1 MPTKG
6 RAFIKTPKKLIALL
20 GPSGSG
26 KSALSI
32 ELAQELDAEIF
43 SLDSLSIYKDI
54 NIASAKPSPKE
65 RKNIKHYALDYLNID
80 EKNNASLFKTLL
92 EDAMRVSSK
101 EVLLIVGG
109 SSFYLKSIL
118 EGLSSMPKISGEEV
132 VKIEREI
139 NSLANPYAF
148 LKSIDPTIAFKIHPN
163 DTYRIYKALE
173 IFYSTHT
180 PPSEY
185 FKTNPKKP
193 FEHAISLFAL
203 SIEKNALHNNI
214 KQRTKN
220 MLDCGLIE
228 EIKAL
233 YAQYPK
239 DSQPFKA
246 IGVKESILYLE
257 KQLTLKELEEAIVS
271 NTIQLAKRQNTFNK
285 TQFNNLYTG
294 SVKEV
299 RHAILKHSKSAIKG

>member
-1 MPTKG
+1 M
-6 RAFIKTPKKLIALL
+6 
-20 GPSGSG
+20 
-26 KSALSI
+26 
-32 ELAQELDAEIF
+32 
-43 SLDSLSIYKDI
+43 DSLSIYKDI
-54 NIASAKPSPKE
+54 NIASAKPSLKE
-65 RKNIKHYALDYLNID
+65 RKNIKHYALDHLNID
-80 EKNNASLFKTLL
+80 EKNNAPLFKTLL

-118 EGLSSMPKISGEEV
+118 EGLSDTPKISGEEV

-139 NSLANPYAF
+139 SALANPYTF
-148 LKSIDPTIAFKIHPN
+148 LKSIDPNMAFKIHPN
-163 DTYRIYKALE
+163 DTYRIHKALE

-203 SIEKNALHNNI
+203 SIEKSALHSNI

-220 MLDCGLIE
+220 MLHSGLVE

-233 YAQYPK
+233 YTQYPK

-246 IGVKESILYLE
+246 IGVKESVLYLE
-257 KQLTLKELEEAIVS
+257 KQLTLKELEEAITS
-271 NTIQLAKRQNTFNK
+271 NTIKLAKRQNTFNK
-285 TQFNNLYTG
+285 TQFNNLYAG

-299 RHAILKHSKSAIKG
+299 RHAILKHSKSDIRER

>member
-1 MPTKG
+1 M
-6 RAFIKTPKKLIALL
+6 
-20 GPSGSG
+20 
-26 KSALSI
+26 
-32 ELAQELDAEIF
+32 DAEIF

-54 NIASAKPSPKE
+54 NIASAKPSLKE
-65 RKNIKHYALDYLNID
+65 RKNIKHYALDHLNID
-80 EKNNASLFKTLL
+80 EKNNAQLFKTLL

-118 EGLSSMPKISGEEV
+118 EGLSDTPKISGEEV

-139 NSLANPYAF
+139 ATLSNPYIF
-148 LKSIDPTIAFKIHPN
+148 LKSIDPNMAFKIHPN
-163 DTYRIYKALE
+163 DTYRTHKALE
-173 IFYSTHT
+173 IFYATRT

-185 FKTNPKKP
+185 FKANPKKP

-203 SIEKNALHNNI
+203 HIEKNALHSNI

-220 MLDCGLIE
+220 MLHSGLIE

-233 YAQYPK
+233 YAKYPK

-246 IGVKESILYLE
+246 IGVKESILFLE
-257 KQLTLKELEEAIVS
+257 KRLTLKELEETIIS
-271 NTIQLAKRQNTFNK
+271 NTMKLAKRQNTFNK
-285 TQFNNLYTG
+285 TQFNNLYAG

-299 RHAILKHSKSAIKG
+299 RHAILKHSKSDTRER

>member
-1 MPTKG
+1 M
-6 RAFIKTPKKLIALL
+6 
-20 GPSGSG
+20 
-26 KSALSI
+26 
-32 ELAQELDAEIF
+32 DAEIF

-54 NIASAKPSPKE
+54 NIASAKPSLKE
-65 RKNIKHYALDYLNID
+65 RKNIKHYALDHLNID
-80 EKNNASLFKTLL
+80 EKNNAQLFKTLL
-92 EDAMRVSSK
+92 EDAIRVSSK
-101 EVLLIVGG
+101 EILLIVGG

-118 EGLSSMPKISGEEV
+118 EGLSDTPKISGEEV

-139 NSLANPYAF
+139 ATLSNPYMF

-163 DTYRIYKALE
+163 DTYRIRKALE
-173 IFYSTHT
+173 IFYATHT

-185 FKTNPKKP
+185 FKANPKKP

-203 SIEKNALHNNI
+203 SVEKSTLHNNI

-233 YAQYPK
+233 YIKYPK

-246 IGVKESILYLE
+246 IGVKESVLYLE
-257 KQLTLKELEEAIVS
+257 KRLTLKELEEAIIS
-271 NTIQLAKRQNTFNK
+271 NTMKLAKRQNTFNK
-285 TQFNNLYTG
+285 TQFNNLYAE
-294 SVKEV
+294 SVEEI
-299 RHAILKHSKSAIKG
+299 RHAILKHSKSDIRER

>member
-1 MPTKG
+1 M
-6 RAFIKTPKKLIALL
+6 ALL

-54 NIASAKPSPKE
+54 NIASAKPSLKE
-65 RKNIKHYALDYLNID
+65 RKDIKHYALDHLNID
-80 EKNNASLFKTLL
+80 EKNNAQLFKTLL

-118 EGLSSMPKISGEEV
+118 EGLSDTPKISGEEV

-139 NSLANPYAF
+139 STLTDPYAF
-148 LKSIDPTIAFKIHPN
+148 LKSIDPNMAFKLHPN
-163 DTYRIYKALE
+163 DTYRIHKALE
-173 IFYSTHT
+173 IFYATHT

-185 FKTNPKKP
+185 FKANPKKP

-203 SIEKNALHNNI
+203 SMEKNALHNNI

-220 MLDCGLIE
+220 MLHLGLIE

-233 YAQYPK
+233 YAKYPK

-246 IGVKESILYLE
+246 IGVKESVLFLE
-257 KQLTLKELEEAIVS
+257 KQLTLKELEETIIS
-271 NTIQLAKRQNTFNK
+271 NTMKLAKRQNTFNK
-285 TQFNNLYTG
+285 TQFNNLYAG

-299 RHAILKHSKSAIKG
+299 RHAILKHSKSDTRER

>member
-1 MPTKG
+1 M
-6 RAFIKTPKKLIALL
+6 ALL

-54 NIASAKPSPKE
+54 NIASAKPSLKE
-65 RKNIKHYALDYLNID
+65 RKNIRHYALDYLNID
-80 EKNNASLFKTLL
+80 EKNNAPLFKTLL
-92 EDAMRVSSK
+92 EDAIKVFQK
-101 EVLLIVGG
+101 EILLIVGG

-118 EGLSSMPKISGEEV
+118 EGLSRMPKLSDEEV
-132 VKIEREI
+132 VKIERKI
-139 NSLANPYAF
+139 AALANPYIF
-148 LKSIDPTIAFKIHPN
+148 LKSIDPNMAFKLHPN
-163 DTYRIYKALE
+163 DTYRIHKALE
-173 IFYSTHT
+173 IFYATHT

-185 FKTNPKKP
+185 FKANPKKP

-203 SIEKNALHNNI
+203 SVEKSTLHNNI

-233 YAQYPK
+233 YTQYPK

-246 IGVKESILYLE
+246 IGVKESILFLE
-257 KQLTLKELEEAIVS
+257 KRLTLKGLEEAIIS
-271 NTIQLAKRQNTFNK
+271 NTMKLAKRQNTFNK
-285 TQFNNLYTG
+285 TQFNNLYMG
-294 SVKEV
+294 SVGEI
-299 RHAILKHSKSAIKG
+299 RHAILKHSKSDTKER

>member
-1 MPTKG
+1 M
-6 RAFIKTPKKLIALL
+6 ALL

-26 KSALSI
+26 KSTLSI

-54 NIASAKPSPKE
+54 NIASAKPSLKE

-80 EKNNASLFKTLL
+80 ERNNAPLFKTLL
-92 EDAMRVSSK
+92 EDAIKVSQK
-101 EVLLIVGG
+101 EILLIVGG

-118 EGLSSMPKISGEEV
+118 EGLSRMPKLSSEQII
-132 VKIEREI
+132 KIEREI
-139 NSLANPYAF
+139 STLADPYAF
-148 LKSIDPTIAFKIHPN
+148 LKSIDPNMAFKIHPN
-163 DTYRIYKALE
+163 DTYRIHKALE
-173 IFYSTHT
+173 IFYATHT

-185 FKTNPKKP
+185 FKANPKKP

-214 KQRTKN
+214 KQRTKS
-220 MLDCGLIE
+220 MLHSGLIE

-233 YAQYPK
+233 YIKYPK

-246 IGVKESILYLE
+246 IGVKESILFLE
-257 KQLTLKELEEAIVS
+257 KRLTLKELEEAIIS
-271 NTIQLAKRQNTFNK
+271 NTIKLAKRQNTFNK
-285 TQFNNLYTG
+285 TQFHDLYAG
-294 SVKEV
+294 SVKEI
-299 RHAILKHSKSAIKG
+299 RNAILKHSKSGIKG

>member
-1 MPTKG
+1 M
-6 RAFIKTPKKLIALL
+6 
-20 GPSGSG
+20 
-26 KSALSI
+26 
-32 ELAQELDAEIF
+32 DAEIF

-54 NIASAKPSPKE
+54 NIASAKPSLKE
-65 RKNIKHYALDYLNID
+65 RKDIKHYALDHLNID
-80 EKNNASLFKTLL
+80 EKNNAQLFKTLL

-118 EGLSSMPKISGEEV
+118 EGLSDTPKISGEEV

-139 NSLANPYAF
+139 STLTDPYAF
-148 LKSIDPTIAFKIHPN
+148 LKSIDPNMAFKLHPN
-163 DTYRIYKALE
+163 DTYRIHKALE
-173 IFYSTHT
+173 IFYATHT

-185 FKTNPKKP
+185 FKANPKKP

-203 SIEKNALHNNI
+203 SMEKNALHNNI

-220 MLDCGLIE
+220 MLHLGLIE

-233 YAQYPK
+233 YAKYPK

-246 IGVKESILYLE
+246 IGVKESVLFLE
-257 KQLTLKELEEAIVS
+257 KQLTLKELEETIIS
-271 NTIQLAKRQNTFNK
+271 NTMKLAKRQNTFNK
-285 TQFNNLYTG
+285 TQFNNLYAG

-299 RHAILKHSKSAIKG
+299 RHAILKHSKSDTRER

>member
-1 MPTKG
+1 M
-6 RAFIKTPKKLIALL
+6 
-20 GPSGSG
+20 
-26 KSALSI
+26 
-32 ELAQELDAEIF
+32 
-43 SLDSLSIYKDI
+43 DSLSIYKDI
-54 NIASAKPSPKE
+54 NIASAKPSLKE
-65 RKNIKHYALDYLNID
+65 RKNIKHYALDHLNID
-80 EKNNASLFKTLL
+80 EKNNAQLFKTLL
-92 EDAMRVSSK
+92 EGAIRVSSK
-101 EVLLIVGG
+101 EILLIVGG

-118 EGLSSMPKISGEEV
+118 EGLSNMPKLIGEEV

-139 NSLANPYAF
+139 NSLADPYAF

-173 IFYSTHT
+173 IFYLTGM

-185 FKTNPKKP
+185 FKANPKKP

-203 SIEKNALHNNI
+203 SVEKNALHNNI

-220 MLDCGLIE
+220 MLHSGLVE

-233 YAQYPK
+233 YTQYPK

-246 IGVKESILYLE
+246 IGVKESILFLE
-257 KQLTLKELEEAIVS
+257 KRLTLKELEEAITS
-271 NTIQLAKRQNTFNK
+271 NTIKLAKRQNTFNK

-294 SVKEV
+294 SVGEV
-299 RHAILKHSKSAIKG
+299 RHAILNHLKSAIKG

>member
-1 MPTKG
+1 M
-6 RAFIKTPKKLIALL
+6 ALL

-54 NIASAKPSPKE
+54 NIASAKPSLKE
-65 RKNIKHYALDYLNID
+65 RKNIKHYALDHLNID
-80 EKNNASLFKTLL
+80 EKNNAPLFKTLL

-101 EVLLIVGG
+101 EILLIVGG

-118 EGLSSMPKISGEEV
+118 EGLSDTPKLSSEQI

-139 NSLANPYAF
+139 ATLSNPYML
-148 LKSIDPTIAFKIHPN
+148 LKSIDPNMAFKIHPN
-163 DTYRIYKALE
+163 DTYRIHKALE
-173 IFYSTHT
+173 IFYATRT

-185 FKTNPKKP
+185 FKANPKKP

-203 SIEKNALHNNI
+203 SVEKSALHNNI

-220 MLDCGLIE
+220 MLHSGLIE

-233 YAQYPK
+233 YAKYPK

-246 IGVKESILYLE
+246 IGVKESILFLE
-257 KQLTLKELEEAIVS
+257 KRLTLKELEEAITS
-271 NTIQLAKRQNTFNK
+271 NTMKLAKRQNTFNK
-285 TQFNNLYTG
+285 TQFHNLYVG
-294 SVKEV
+294 SVGEI
-299 RHAILKHSKSAIKG
+299 RHAILKHLKSDIRER

>member
-1 MPTKG
+1 M
-6 RAFIKTPKKLIALL
+6 ALL

-54 NIASAKPSPKE
+54 NIASAKPSLKE

-80 EKNNASLFKTLL
+80 ERNNAPLFKTLL
-92 EDAMRVSSK
+92 EDAIKVSQK
-101 EVLLIVGG
+101 EILLIVGG

-118 EGLSSMPKISGEEV
+118 EGLSRMPKLSSEQII
-132 VKIEREI
+132 KIEREI
-139 NSLANPYAF
+139 STLADPYAF
-148 LKSIDPTIAFKIHPN
+148 LKSIDPNMAFKIHPN
-163 DTYRIYKALE
+163 DTYRIHKALE
-173 IFYSTHT
+173 IFYATHT

-185 FKTNPKKP
+185 FKANPKKP

-214 KQRTKN
+214 KQRTKS
-220 MLDCGLIE
+220 MLHSGLIE

-233 YAQYPK
+233 YIKYPK

-246 IGVKESILYLE
+246 IGVKESTLFLE
-257 KQLTLKELEEAIVS
+257 KRLTLKELEEAIIS
-271 NTIQLAKRQNTFNK
+271 NTIKLAKRQNTFNK
-285 TQFNNLYTG
+285 TQFHDLYAG
-294 SVKEV
+294 SVKEI
-299 RHAILKHSKSAIKG
+299 RNAILKHSKSGIKG

>member
-1 MPTKG
+1 M
-6 RAFIKTPKKLIALL
+6 ALL

-54 NIASAKPSPKE
+54 NIASAKPSLKE
-65 RKNIKHYALDYLNID
+65 RKNIKHYALDHLNID
-80 EKNNASLFKTLL
+80 EKNNAQLFKTLL
-92 EDAMRVSSK
+92 EDAMRISQK
-101 EVLLIVGG
+101 KILLIVGG

-118 EGLSSMPKISGEEV
+118 EGLSDTPKISGEEV

-139 NSLANPYAF
+139 SALANPYAF

-163 DTYRIYKALE
+163 DTYRIHKALE
-173 IFYSTHT
+173 IFYLTHM

-185 FKTNPKKP
+185 FEANPKKP

-203 SIEKNALHNNI
+203 HIEKSTLANNI

-233 YAQYPK
+233 YIKYPK

-246 IGVKESILYLE
+246 IGVKESVLFLE
-257 KQLTLKELEEAIVS
+257 KQLTLKELEEAITS
-271 NTIQLAKRQNTFNK
+271 NTIKLAKRQNTFNK
-285 TQFNNLYTG
+285 TQFHNLYVG
-294 SVKEV
+294 SIGEI
-299 RHAILKHSKSAIKG
+299 RHAILKHSKSDTRER

>member
-1 MPTKG
+1 M
-6 RAFIKTPKKLIALL
+6 
-20 GPSGSG
+20 
-26 KSALSI
+26 
-32 ELAQELDAEIF
+32 
-43 SLDSLSIYKDI
+43 DSLSIYKDI
-54 NIASAKPSPKE
+54 NIASAKPSLKE
-65 RKNIKHYALDYLNID
+65 RKNIKHYALDHLNID

-148 LKSIDPTIAFKIHPN
+148 LKSIDPNMAFKIHPN
-163 DTYRIYKALE
+163 DTYRIRKALE
-173 IFYSTHT
+173 IFYATRT

-185 FKTNPKKP
+185 FKANPKKP
-193 FEHAISLFAL
+193 FEHAILLFAL
-203 SIEKNALHNNI
+203 SIEKTALANNI

-220 MLDCGLIE
+220 MLHSGLIE

-233 YAQYPK
+233 YIKYPK

-246 IGVKESILYLE
+246 IGVKESILFLE

>member
-1 MPTKG
+1 M
-6 RAFIKTPKKLIALL
+6 ALL

-54 NIASAKPSPKE
+54 NIASAKPSLKE

-80 EKNNASLFKTLL
+80 EKNNAPLFKTLL

-101 EVLLIVGG
+101 EILLIVGG

-118 EGLSSMPKISGEEV
+118 EGLSSMPKLSNEEV

-139 NSLANPYAF
+139 SALADPYAF
-148 LKSIDPTIAFKIHPN
+148 LKSIDPNMAFKIHQN
-163 DTYRIYKALE
+163 DTYRIHKALE
-173 IFYSTHT
+173 IFYATHT

-185 FKTNPKKP
+185 FKANPKKP

-203 SIEKNALHNNI
+203 SIEKNALANNI

-233 YAQYPK
+233 YTQYPK

-257 KQLTLKELEEAIVS
+257 KRLTLKELEETITS
-271 NTIQLAKRQNTFNK
+271 NTMKLAKRQNTFNK
-285 TQFNNLYTG
+285 TQFNNLYMG

-299 RHAILKHSKSAIKG
+299 RHAILKHSKSDIRER

>member
-1 MPTKG
+1 M
-6 RAFIKTPKKLIALL
+6 
-20 GPSGSG
+20 
-26 KSALSI
+26 
-32 ELAQELDAEIF
+32 DAEIF

-54 NIASAKPSPKE
+54 NIASAKPSLKE

-80 EKNNASLFKTLL
+80 EKNNAILFKTLL
-92 EDAMRVSSK
+92 EDAIRVSSK
-101 EVLLIVGG
+101 EILLIVGG

-118 EGLSSMPKISGEEV
+118 EGLSSMPKLSNEEI

-139 NSLANPYAF
+139 ATLSNPYTF
-148 LKSIDPTIAFKIHPN
+148 LKSIDPNMAFKIHPN
-163 DTYRIYKALE
+163 DTYRIHKALE
-173 IFYSTHT
+173 IFYATHT

-185 FKTNPKKP
+185 FKANPKKP

-203 SIEKNALHNNI
+203 SMEKNALHSNI

-233 YAQYPK
+233 YIKYPK

-246 IGVKESILYLE
+246 IGVKESVLFLE
-257 KQLTLKELEEAIVS
+257 KRLTLKELEEAIVS
-271 NTIQLAKRQNTFNK
+271 NTMKLAKRQNTFNK
-285 TQFNNLYTG
+285 TQFNNLYMG
-294 SVKEV
+294 GVGEI

>member
-1 MPTKG
+1 M
-6 RAFIKTPKKLIALL
+6 
-20 GPSGSG
+20 
-26 KSALSI
+26 
-32 ELAQELDAEIF
+32 DAEIF
-43 SLDSLSIYKDI
+43 SLDSLSVYKDI

-65 RKNIKHYALDYLNID
+65 RKNIKHYALDHLNID
-80 EKNNASLFKTLL
+80 ERNNAQLFKTLL
-92 EDAMRVSSK
+92 EDAMRVSQK
-101 EVLLIVGG
+101 EILLIVGG

-118 EGLSSMPKISGEEV
+118 EGLSDTPKISGEEA

-163 DTYRIYKALE
+163 DTYRIHKALE

-185 FKTNPKKP
+185 FKANPKKP

-203 SIEKNALHNNI
+203 SVEKSALHNNI

-220 MLDCGLIE
+220 MLHSGLIE

-233 YAQYPK
+233 YAKYPK

-246 IGVKESILYLE
+246 IGVKESVLFLE
-257 KQLTLKELEEAIVS
+257 KRLTLKELEEAITS
-271 NTIQLAKRQNTFNK
+271 NTIKLAKRQNTFNK

-299 RHAILKHSKSAIKG
+299 RHAILKHSKSGIKG

>member
-1 MPTKG
+1 M
-6 RAFIKTPKKLIALL
+6 ALL

-26 KSALSI
+26 KSTLSI

-54 NIASAKPSPKE
+54 NIASAKPSLKE
-65 RKNIKHYALDYLNID
+65 RKNIKHYALDHLNID
-80 EKNNASLFKTLL
+80 EKNNAQLFKTLL

-118 EGLSSMPKISGEEV
+118 EGLSDTPKISGEEV
-132 VKIEREI
+132 AKIEREI
-139 NSLANPYAF
+139 STLADPYAF

-163 DTYRIYKALE
+163 DTYRIHKALE
-173 IFYSTHT
+173 IFYATHT

-185 FKTNPKKP
+185 FKANPKKP

-203 SIEKNALHNNI
+203 SIEKSALHNNI

-220 MLDCGLIE
+220 MLHSGLIE

-233 YAQYPK
+233 YAKYPK

-246 IGVKESILYLE
+246 IGVKESVLFLE
-257 KQLTLKELEEAIVS
+257 KRLTLKELEEAIIS
-271 NTIQLAKRQNTFNK
+271 NTMKLAKRQNTFNK

-299 RHAILKHSKSAIKG
+299 RHAILKHSKNDTKEQ

>member
-1 MPTKG
+1 M
-6 RAFIKTPKKLIALL
+6 
-20 GPSGSG
+20 
-26 KSALSI
+26 
-32 ELAQELDAEIF
+32 DAEIF

-54 NIASAKPSPKE
+54 NIASAKPSLKE
-65 RKNIKHYALDYLNID
+65 RKNIKHYALDHLNID
-80 EKNNASLFKTLL
+80 EKNNAQLFKTLL

-101 EVLLIVGG
+101 EILLIVGG

-118 EGLSSMPKISGEEV
+118 EGLSRMPKLSGEEI

-139 NSLANPYAF
+139 SALANPYAF

-163 DTYRIYKALE
+163 DTYRIHKALE
-173 IFYSTHT
+173 IFYLTGT

-203 SIEKNALHNNI
+203 SIEKNVLHNNI

-220 MLDCGLIE
+220 MLHSGLVE

-233 YAQYPK
+233 YAKYPK
-239 DSQPFKA
+239 DSQPFRA
-246 IGVKESILYLE
+246 IGVKESILFLE
-257 KQLTLKELEEAIVS
+257 KRLTLKELEEAIVS
-271 NTIQLAKRQNTFNK
+271 NTIKLAKRQNTFNK
-285 TQFNNLYTG
+285 TQFNNLYMG
-294 SVKEV
+294 SVEEI
-299 RHAILKHSKSAIKG
+299 RHAILKHSKSDTKER